1 MIMVNGSADVSFQ
14 SRDKSVAHE
23 GKDHK
28 TDVIQKL
35 HDDAHGKTPEKV
47 VGKSGEQLPDSKATE
62 ELKKGL

>member
-1 MIMVNGSADVSFQ
+1 MVNGSADVSSQ

-47 VGKSGEQLPDSKATE
+47 VGKSG
-62 ELKKGL
+62 